1 MNEIYVARAD
11 RLAARRLEND
21 TLILCP
27 DDSGLFVLNELG
39 TAIWEAADGRT
50 PLTAIVE
57 QVICRDFEV
66 DAITALQDALEFVE
80 ELRQQHILQVSD
92 GPFQAGDETPG
103 SVDAS
108 DSTSSELA
116 R

>member
-1 MNEIYVARAD
+1 MNEIYVARGD

-57 QVICRDFEV
+57 QVICREFEV
-66 DAITALQDALEFVE
+66 DAATALHDAVEFVE
-80 ELRQQHILQVSD
+80 ELRQQRVLRVSD
-92 GPFQAGDETPG
+92 GPFPAGD
-103 SVDAS
+103 DAPRS
-108 DSTSSELA
+108 IEAPSSTSSELT

>member
-1 MNEIYVARAD
+1 MNEIYVARGD

-57 QVICRDFEV
+57 QVICREFDV
-66 DAITALQDALEFVE
+66 DAVTALQDASVFVE
-80 ELRQQHILQVSD
+80 DLRQRHILQVSD
-92 GPFQAGDETPG
+92 GPFQASEETPAPLDAPG
-103 SVDAS
+103 STAN
-108 DSTSSELA
+108 ELG

>member
-1 MNEIYVARAD
+1 MNEIYVARGD

-39 TAIWEAADGRT
+39 TAIWEAADGLT
-50 PLTAIVE
+50 PLGSIVE
-57 QVICRDFEV
+57 QVICREFDV
-66 DAITALQDALEFVE
+66 DAVTALQDASEFVE
-80 ELRQQHILQVSD
+80 ELRQRHILQVSD
-92 GPFQAGDETPG
+92 GPFQVGDEALAPA
-103 SVDAS
+103 DAPDAAS
-108 DSTSSELA
+108 NELA